1 MGASKNRAGFLL
13 CGTSIACRGSVSTD
27 TSPLIAC
34 LGCMNQ
40 FCLFAALILGSWMVH
55 AADTRKPSEVRLG
68 NVLNGREIYVQ
79 SCAMCH
85 SAGVGGAPRPGKGED
100 WAERA
105 KKGPAELMVSV
116 LRGKRGMPP
125 KGGNASLTRVEAY
138 LALDYMLNGDK

>member
-1 MGASKNRAGFLL
+1 
-13 CGTSIACRGSVSTD
+13 
-27 TSPLIAC
+27 
-34 LGCMNQ
+34 MNQ

-55 AADTRKPSEVRLG
+55 AADARKPSEERLG
-68 NVLNGREIYVQ
+68 RVLNGREIYVQ

-105 KKGPAELMVSV
+105 KKGPAELMISV
-116 LRGKRGMPP
+116 LRGKKGMPP